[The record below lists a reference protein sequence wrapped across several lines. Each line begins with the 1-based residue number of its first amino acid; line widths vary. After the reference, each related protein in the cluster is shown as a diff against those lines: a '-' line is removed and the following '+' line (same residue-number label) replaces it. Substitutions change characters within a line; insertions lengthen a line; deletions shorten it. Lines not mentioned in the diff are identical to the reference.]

1 MVDIKHLGLQYFAE
15 PASQTEPAPTAGD
28 TQTAAA
34 SNADVA
40 AALLAAV
47 NARTSRAET
56 SVAKSFAEQYNM
68 TEDEV
73 NAILKAEKERRA
85 KELPAAV
92 KAQVDAQMERASKLL
107 IAAAVKAEGAA
118 LGLVDA
124 DAAVLLMD
132 GKAVKVGEDGAV
144 TGVKEALETLK
155 KAKPYLFGVPPA
167 TKTGMRQSGN
177 ETPDKRSEANAA
189 LRAVFGR

>member
-1 MVDIKHLGLQYFAE
+1 MTDIKHMGLQYFAE
-15 PASQTEPAPTAGD
+15 PASEQQPAQAAAGAQT
-28 TQTAAA
+28 TAAQ
-34 SNADVA
+34 NAELA

-56 SVAKSFAEQYNM
+56 SVAKSFAEQYSM

-73 NAILKAEKERRA
+73 NAILRAEKERRA
-85 KELPAAV
+85 KDLPADV
-92 KAQVDAQMERASKLL
+92 KAQVDAQLEHANKLL
-107 IAAAVKAEGAA
+107 IAAAVRAEGAA

-132 GKAVKVGEDGAV
+132 GKSIKVGEDGAV
-144 TGVKEALETLK
+144 TGVKEALEALQKT
-155 KAKPYLFGVPPA
+155 KPYLFGAAAA
-167 TKTGMRQSGN
+167 TTTGIRQAGAA
-177 ETPDKRSEANAA
+177 PLDKRAEANAA